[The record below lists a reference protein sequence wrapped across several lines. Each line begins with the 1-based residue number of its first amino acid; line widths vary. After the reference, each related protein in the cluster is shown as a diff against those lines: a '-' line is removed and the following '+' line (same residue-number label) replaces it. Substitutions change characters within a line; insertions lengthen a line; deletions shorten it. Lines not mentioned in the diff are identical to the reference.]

1 VGDYAR
7 IKFDI
12 VTTHYYT
19 YLLSEIIKLKAVSY
33 YEESF
38 FLVSLLSSTFAMTAD
53 HEEDL
58 FSERLGITLQVH
70 TLNTQTSHEKILPII
85 PTRLSDD
92 KDTDFS
98 STSTSSS
105 KPSQEIPSISS
116 LSKGENKRS
125 KSGIEKKLDSIKR
138 KRTGKSSTENSK
150 SPPTDVSSSLSFPIS
165 SSTSS
170 FPAASCSELL
180 EQPSTQEDIKEEFE
194 QTRLHRRMERIKTP
208 EGVLPPVEDISGDD
222 KASSPMLHSSLAA
235 SSTSSSSITPM
246 YATTPQEDF
255 EFLKRNA
262 KHGDAEAQYKLARKY
277 MKGEVSSKKS
287 LEEAVQ
293 WFSRSAEQGYAK
305 AEYALGW
312 MYQMGFPYDQRNY
325 LKAYT
330 WLLKAA
336 RKQYVPALYSLGVL
350 YHSKCNK
357 SFEKDVTDEYC
368 YTTAFRFYKAAAQK
382 GYAKAEK
389 MLERLKEKFPKV
401 EEK

>member
-1 VGDYAR
+1 M
-7 IKFDI
+7 KN
-12 VTTHYYT
+12 H
-19 YLLSEIIKLKAVSY
+19 
-33 YEESF
+33 F
-38 FLVSLLSSTFAMTAD
+38 FLFFLLSSTSAMAAD

-58 FSERLGITLQVH
+58 SSRERLGITLQVH
-70 TLNTQTSHEKILPII
+70 TLNAQASHEKILPII
-85 PTRLSDD
+85 SPRLSDG

-105 KPSQEIPSISS
+105 TPSQEIPSISS
-116 LSKGENKRS
+116 LSKGEDKHSKR
-125 KSGIEKKLDSIKR
+125 GVEKKPDSIKR

-165 SSTSS
+165 SSASS
-170 FPAASCSELL
+170 FPAASFSESL
-180 EQPSTQEDIKEEFE
+180 EQPSTIEEE
-194 QTRLHRRMERIKTP
+194 CELTRMHRRKERIKTP
-208 EGVLPPVEDISGDD
+208 KGVFPPVKEDISGDD
-222 KASSPMLHSSLAA
+222 KASSSMLHSSFTS

-255 EFLKRNA
+255 ELLKRNA
-262 KHGDAEAQYKLARKY
+262 KHGNAEAQYILARKH
-277 MKGEVSSKKS
+277 MKGEVSGKES
-287 LEEAVQ
+287 LDEAVQ

-312 MYQMGFPYDQRNY
+312 MYQMGFPYDQRDY

-330 WLLKAA
+330 WFLKAA

-350 YHSKCNK
+350 YHSKSNK

-382 GYAKAEK
+382 GYTKAEK